1 MRTKLD
7 EKMMH
12 NVRTAVKDADA
23 VRDIYSLNKS
33 PFQLIDTVHPNNFS
47 NSTRPF
53 TNWQQ
58 NLCLQVLVILDATED
73 AAAALAMVNLGP
85 DWRGPP
91 VALVRGA
98 RRQP

>member
-1 MRTKLD
+1 MSQEMRTKLD

-23 VRDIYSLNKS
+23 V
-33 PFQLIDTVHPNNFS
+33 
-47 NSTRPF
+47 
-53 TNWQQ
+53 
-58 NLCLQVLVILDATED
+58 LVILDATED
-73 AAAALAMVNLGP
+73 AAAALSMVNLGP

-98 RRQP
+98 TRNCL

>member
-12 NVRTAVKDADA
+12 NVRTAVKEADA
-23 VRDIYSLNKS
+23 L
-33 PFQLIDTVHPNNFS
+33 
-47 NSTRPF
+47 
-53 TNWQQ
+53 
-58 NLCLQVLVILDATED
+58 LVILDATED

-91 VALVRGA
+91 VALVRGTA
-98 RRQP
+98 LCILAPIAVEHSCKFTQKSLVCHHTDPSR

>member
-12 NVRTAVKDADA
+12 NVRTAVKEADA
-23 VRDIYSLNKS
+23 L
-33 PFQLIDTVHPNNFS
+33 
-47 NSTRPF
+47 
-53 TNWQQ
+53 
-58 NLCLQVLVILDATED
+58 LVILDATED

-91 VALVRGA
+91 VALVRGLLLSCVSRPA
-98 RRQP
+98 TVESLAKQLVFHRRQGFYEVTVRSTWAPTGAGRQ